1 MPLFEYSCLE
11 CGTDFESLVLN
22 SSEIMDLKCP
32 ACSGTNL
39 EQKVSSFASV
49 SNNGASGAANCAPSG
64 G

>member
-11 CGTDFESLVLN
+11 CGIDFESLVLTN
-22 SSEIMDLKCP
+22 SEMAELKCP
-32 ACSGTNL
+32 ACSGTRL